1 MYILYLFMISQTLK
15 IMCNSRQVKLIL
27 ISLLVL
33 YTVLIHCLFLVADNY
48 GVTAYAVCLFLLTI
62 WFSEH
67 WGEATACPYN
77 HFEGPTYLF

>member
-15 IMCNSRQVKLIL
+15 IMYSRQVKLIL
-27 ISLLVL
+27 FSLL